1 MSGCRKGPQ
10 FWPSEKHACKR
21 VRIGIVGS
29 HSAQIL
35 MNAHVKAS
43 CQPGTVVL
51 MSLPPCLFRPTPGSC
66 VQRWPCWTHGGWRMA
81 ALYFNYLISE
91 WAGRATLAEPAQEP
105 GLWGH
110 QKEEGSETVSHAEE
124 HKVSSRRTE
133 RTRVLYSPL
142 GKNRISGPCFWATF
156 CHCWQT
162 RWLFFSKTLGFHQW
176 E

>member
-1 MSGCRKGPQ
+1 MSGCQKGPQ

-21 VRIGIVGS
+21 VRTGIVGS

-43 CQPGTVVL
+43 CQLGRIFL

-66 VQRWPCWTHGGWRMA
+66 VQRWPCWTCRGWRMA

-91 WAGRATLAEPAQEP
+91 WAGRATFAEPAQEP

-124 HKVSSRRTE
+124 HKVSSSRTE
-133 RTRVLYSPL
+133 EARVLYSL
-142 GKNRISGPCFWATF
+142 WVKMESLDFAFELHFATAGKPDG
-156 CHCWQT
+156 
-162 RWLFFSKTLGFHQW
+162 FSFPKP
-176 E
+176 